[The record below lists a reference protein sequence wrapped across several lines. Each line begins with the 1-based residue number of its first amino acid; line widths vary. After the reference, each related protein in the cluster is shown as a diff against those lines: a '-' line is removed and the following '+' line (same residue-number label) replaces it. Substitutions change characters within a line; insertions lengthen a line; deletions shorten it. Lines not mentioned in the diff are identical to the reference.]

1 MKSFEDACPDKML
14 DWDWD
19 KNKIF
24 PDSIYKSSND
34 IIYLKCHNCGY
45 KWSSSAYR
53 VAYNRSRC
61 KICYGKN
68 SPKIGISDLFTVR
81 PDLKADWDWE
91 RNTIDPKYLGIN
103 SHIHA
108 HWVCHLCGH
117 TWSCRLDSRSR
128 NGSGCPV
135 CSYKGGTS
143 CAEYLIFL
151 ILRGMGAENRKRL
164 LGYEYDIVLG
174 NSVIEYNG
182 HFWHKDVELRDSVK
196 METAE
201 LAGYDV
207 YSIHERDDNKFE
219 YSVDYNV
226 AIIPKLEQ
234 KTIEFYKEIIPL
246 ILKEW
251 GIVGNDFVLDSD
263 VRSLSYVELRSK
275 LLIPDYEKSV
285 QYALDE
291 SDWSWS
297 DRNPSVSP
305 ENLIAN
311 NNVYVWVQC
320 SEGHHVPMRG
330 DTLMKFGC
338 RICNRVHNGYVRLV
352 DTIIIKH
359 FQQLFREENTGE
371 FKYGVTV
378 DGVKYFLYSKYYEVG
393 VIIYDN
399 VIQVYNV
406 GKSTYLVG
414 EYGLERYVKSDLVCS
429 YLDSLYRS
437 FEELYNDIE
446 EE

>member
-1 MKSFEDACPDKML
+1 M
-14 DWDWD
+14 
-19 KNKIF
+19 
-24 PDSIYKSSND
+24 
-34 IIYLKCHNCGY
+34 
-45 KWSSSAYR
+45 
-53 VAYNRSRC
+53 
-61 KICYGKN
+61 
-68 SPKIGISDLFTVR
+68 PK
-81 PDLKADWDWE
+81 
-91 RNTIDPKYLGIN
+91 
-103 SHIHA
+103 
-108 HWVCHLCGH
+108 
-117 TWSCRLDSRSR
+117 
-128 NGSGCPV
+128 
-135 CSYKGGTS
+135 
-143 CAEYLIFL
+143 
-151 ILRGMGAENRKRL
+151 
-164 LGYEYDIVLG
+164 
-174 NSVIEYNG
+174 

-207 YSIHERDDNKFE
+207 YSIHERDDSKFE

-226 AIIPKLEQ
+226 AIVPKLEQ

-291 SDWSWS
+291 SDWS

-320 SEGHHVPMRG
+320 PSGHHVPMRG

-338 RICNRVHNGYVRLV
+338 RICSRVSNGYARLV

-378 DGVKYFLYSKYYEVG
+378 DRVKYSLYSKYYEVG

-446 EE
+446 EG